1 MARTSARIAA
11 AAVVPALGA
20 AYLFFFLHAESEQAV
35 GALLVLG
42 VAAGIGLTLRPPAP
56 LLRAAGGAGQATA
69 LWTAAAVIL
78 LGVLFRDDA
87 FSLFLLARV
96 LVIVIACLGLH
107 LQFGAAGITNFAGA
121 AFFGIGGYTAAV
133 VGRSGAV
140 PGLLVLLL
148 GGAAAAAIG
157 SVLILPVL
165 RTRGHYAALV
175 TVAFGLLFRTFLE
188 VNDTLGGPQGLKLK
202 GLVLFG
208 WNLGDDLVLGGF
220 TASFLL
226 NYVFAALVLLAFA
239 FMVALRV
246 ERSFVGLAL
255 DAIRLDETA
264 AAAFGLDVARWKILA
279 FTLGNFLTG
288 LAGALSSYLV
298 GFIAPNNY
306 TFGESLIMVSI
317 VLLGGI
323 GNTFGLPL
331 AAAIVILL
339 PEKLQ
344 LIQEYR
350 YLLYAV
356 LVMAVL
362 LFRPAGLVPRRL
374 RRWPDGVAAP
384 PSSANA
390 SPAANAA
397 PSGAP

>member
-1 MARTSARIAA
+1 MPRASTRLAA
-11 AAVVPALGA
+11 AAVLPALAA
-20 AYLFFFLHAESEQAV
+20 AYLFFFFHAESERAI
-35 GALLVLG
+35 GALLVAG
-42 VAAGIGLTLRPPAP
+42 VAAGAWLTLRPPAA
-56 LLRAAGGAGQATA
+56 LLRSGGSGRATA
-69 LWTAAAVIL
+69 VWSGAAVIL

-96 LVIVIACLGLH
+96 LVIVVACLGLH

-140 PGLLVLLL
+140 PGALVLLL

-175 TVAFGLLFRTFLE
+175 TIAFGILFRTFLE

-208 WNLGDDLVLGGF
+208 WKLGDDLVFGDF

-226 NYVFAALVLLAFA
+226 NYLAAALLLLGFA
-239 FMVALRV
+239 FVVALRV

-255 DAIRLDETA
+255 DAVRLDETA

-288 LAGALSSYLV
+288 LAGALSAYLV
-298 GFIAPNNY
+298 GFIAPNNF
-306 TFGESLIMVSI
+306 TFGESLILVSI

-323 GNTFGLPL
+323 GNTLGLPL

-356 LVMAVL
+356 LVMAML
-362 LFRPAGLVPRRL
+362 LFRPAGLLPRRL
-374 RRWPDGVAAP
+374 RAWGRGAA
-384 PSSANA
+384 
-390 SPAANAA
+390 AA
-397 PSGAP
+397 PSRVAAAGAP

>member
-1 MARTSARIAA
+1 MARASARIAA
-11 AAVVPALGA
+11 AAVMPALAA
-20 AYLFFFLHAESEQAV
+20 AYLFFFLHAESEKAV

-42 VAAGIGLTLRPPAP
+42 VAAGVWLTRRAPAG
-56 LLRAAGGAGQATA
+56 LLRAAGGSGRATA
-69 LWTAAAVIL
+69 LWTFAIVIV

-96 LVIVIACLGLH
+96 LITVVACLGLH
-107 LQFGAAGITNFAGA
+107 VQFGAAGITNFAGA

-133 VGRSGAV
+133 LGRSGAM
-140 PGLLVLLL
+140 PGALILMA
-148 GGAAAAAIG
+148 GGAAAAAVG

-208 WNLGDDLVLGGF
+208 WNLGDDLALGDF

-226 NYVFAALVLLAFA
+226 NYLAVALVLLALA
-239 FMVALRV
+239 FVVALRV

-255 DAIRLDETA
+255 DAVRLDETA

-288 LAGALSSYLV
+288 VAGALSAYLI
-298 GFIAPNNY
+298 GFIAPNNF
-306 TFGESLIMVSI
+306 TFGESLILVSI

-323 GNTFGLPL
+323 GNTLGLPV

-344 LIQEYR
+344 IIQEYR
-350 YLLYAV
+350 YLLYAL
-356 LVMAVL
+356 LVMAML
-362 LFRPAGLVPRRL
+362 LFRPAGLVPRGL
-374 RRWPDGVAAP
+374 RRWPRDDAPPPSPATAAP
-384 PSSANA
+384 EGEP
-390 SPAANAA
+390 
-397 PSGAP
+397 

>member
-1 MARTSARIAA
+1 MARASARIAQ
-11 AAVVPALGA
+11 AAVMPALAA
-20 AYLFFFLHAESEQAV
+20 AYLFSFLHAESEKAV

-42 VAAGIGLTLRPPAP
+42 VAAGVWLTRRPPAA
-56 LLRAAGGAGQATA
+56 LLRTTGGNGRATA
-69 LWTAAAVIL
+69 LWAGAAVIV

-96 LVIVIACLGLH
+96 LVTVVACLGLH

-121 AFFGIGGYTAAV
+121 AFFGIGGYAAAV

-140 PGLLVLLL
+140 PGALVILL

-208 WNLGDDLVLGGF
+208 WNLGDDLVLGDF

-226 NYVFAALVLLAFA
+226 NYLAVALVLLAFA
-239 FMVALRV
+239 YLVALRV

-255 DAIRLDETA
+255 DAVRLDETA

-288 LAGALSSYLV
+288 LAGALSAYLV
-298 GFIAPNNY
+298 GFIAPNNF
-306 TFGESLIMVSI
+306 TFGESLILVSI

-323 GNTFGLPL
+323 GNTLGLPL

-356 LVMAVL
+356 LVMAML
-362 LFRPAGLVPRRL
+362 LFRPAGLMPRRL
-374 RRWPDGVAAP
+374 RCWPRGALP
-384 PSSANA
+384 QPS
-390 SPAANAA
+390 PANAA
-397 PSGAP
+397 PEGEP